1 MIKLCSKISKSV
13 YRVKLSCLS
22 NLFRSTRGGFPY
34 TRFDRI
40 FARPFPPPLT
50 HFLLLFFFFE
60 PFVALDRARYLAM
73 QHTRNLCN
81 TGFCSVVILRLLI
94 LAPCFLFSQCNTQIA
109 RNLCNTILLLCYL
122 ALAHTRALLSFLAM
136 QHTNSSQSL

>member
-1 MIKLCSKISKSV
+1 MCSRVSKSV

-40 FARPFPPPLT
+40 FARPFNSLRKSS
-50 HFLLLFFFFE
+50 FFFFSFFFE

-81 TGFCSVVILRLLI
+81 TGFCILG
-94 LAPCFLFSQCNTQIA
+94 LA
-109 RNLCNTILLLCYL
+109 Y
-122 ALAHTRALLSFLAM
+122 TRALLSLLPVTTAVAYLVVTWSKKPLDRVRNHVDENVYAFSNDSTIVQA
-136 QHTNSSQSL
+136 HPS